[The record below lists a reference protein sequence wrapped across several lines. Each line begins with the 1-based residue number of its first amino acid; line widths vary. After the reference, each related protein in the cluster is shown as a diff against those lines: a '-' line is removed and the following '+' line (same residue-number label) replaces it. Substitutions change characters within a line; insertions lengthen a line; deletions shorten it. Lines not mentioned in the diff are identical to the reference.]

1 MTSMVTMNEEF
12 DGFVHGLD
20 VLQEI
25 EELVKD
31 SPVEREEVRLVGGVY
46 SNLVEEG
53 IAWVVKEKEMGKK
66 GGRIDMK
73 RRFEYDCHSI

>member
-20 VLQEI
+20 MLQEI

-31 SPVEREEVRLVGGVY
+31 LPVEREEIKLIAGVY

-53 IAWVVKEKEMGKK
+53 ILWVVKEKERGRE
-66 GGRIDMK
+66 GGRIEPK
-73 RRFEYDCHSI
+73 RRVEYDCHSI